1 VLEEA
6 SVARTGRRPG
16 DSATREAI
24 LAAARDAFA
33 ARGYA
38 GATIRQIASAAAV
51 DPALVHHYFV
61 TKERLFL
68 TVLHT
73 AVDPDRLLSHLLSGD
88 VQMLGERIVERFLVV
103 WDGGAGATASGLL
116 RTGVTGERLALRV
129 LDVVLPAVVNEM
141 VTTVGVDPAD
151 ASSRTTLIASQLS
164 GLVLTRYVLKLPPM
178 ASAPIR
184 WVVAAVGPT
193 IQRYLTGDLPEL
205 PGVSPT

>member
-1 VLEEA
+1 
-6 SVARTGRRPG
+6 
-16 DSATREAI
+16 
-24 LAAARDAFA
+24 LALDAFA

-38 GATIRQIASAAAV
+38 GATIRQIAAAAAV

-73 AVDPDRLLSHLLSGD
+73 TVDPDRLLSHLFSGD
-88 VQMLGERIVERFLVV
+88 VQMLGERIVERFLVL

-129 LDVVLPAVVNEM
+129 LDVVLPAVVSEM
-141 VTTVGVDPAD
+141 ATRVGVDPAE

-164 GLVLTRYVLKLPPM
+164 GLVLTRYVLELPPM
-178 ASAPIR
+178 ASAPTR